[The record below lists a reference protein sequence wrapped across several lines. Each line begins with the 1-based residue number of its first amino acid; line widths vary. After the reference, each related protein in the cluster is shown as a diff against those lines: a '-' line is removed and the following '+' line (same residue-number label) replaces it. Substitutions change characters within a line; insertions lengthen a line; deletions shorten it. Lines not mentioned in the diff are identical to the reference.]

1 MCYCYYYY
9 YYYYYYYVYAVNYYR
24 VRHYRLLILFT
35 IYVNVTL
42 MSVDFSLIGLTLYGR
57 LFCTTMLRIKTH
69 TSF

>member
-1 MCYCYYYY
+1 MCYYCYYY

-57 LFCTTMLRIKTH
+57 GFFVQRCYE
-69 TSF
+69 